1 MVQMNLELKEV
12 AIKIVYYGPA
22 LSGKTTNLQTLHK
35 LFDPHHRGKL
45 MSLET
50 HMDRTLFF
58 DLLPLQYQTPTG
70 LKVKLK
76 LFTVPGQVIHNET
89 RKAVLGGSDGVI
101 FVADSQRSQALS
113 NSISFKN
120 LKENFKAN
128 SLDFESVPIVIQ
140 FNKRDLEN
148 IKPVEE
154 IKRDWG
160 PTRFPT
166 FLAVATQ
173 GKGVFETFE
182 SMVRLS
188 FEAINRKYDFN
199 RKFGFKLEDFLQNI
213 KGEKITELV
222 DAKRYIVTAGTG
234 AEQLK

>member
-12 AIKIVYYGPA
+12 SIKVVYYGPA
-22 LSGKTTNLQTLHK
+22 LSGKTTNLQALHK
-35 LFDPHHRGKL
+35 MFNPHHRGKL

-58 DLLPLQYQTPTG
+58 DLLPIQYQTPTG

-89 RKAVLGGSDGVI
+89 RKAVIAGADGVI
-101 FVADSQRSQALS
+101 FVADSQRPQALS

-128 SLDFESVPIVIQ
+128 SLDFESIPIVIQ

-160 PTRFPT
+160 PTRFPA
-166 FLAVATQ
+166 FLAVATE
-173 GKGVFETFE
+173 GKGVFESFE
-182 SMVRLS
+182 SIVKLS
-188 FEAINRKYDFN
+188 FEGINRKYDFS
-199 RKFGFKLEDFLQNI
+199 RKFGFSLADFVQSI
-213 KGEKITELV
+213 KGDKIQQLL
-222 DAKRYIVTAGTG
+222 DYKRYQVTAGTAG
-234 AEQLK
+234 EVSK

>member
-1 MVQMNLELKEV
+1 MNLELKEV
-12 AIKIVYYGPA
+12 SIKVVYYGPA
-22 LSGKTTNLQTLHK
+22 LSGKTTNLQALHK
-35 LFDPHHRGKL
+35 LFDAHHRGRL

-58 DLLPLQYQTPTG
+58 DLLPIQYQTPTG

-89 RKAVLGGSDGVI
+89 RKAVLAGADGVV

-128 SLDFESVPIVIQ
+128 NLDFEGIPIVLQ
-140 FNKRDLEN
+140 FNKRDLEG
-148 IKPVEE
+148 IKAVEE

-166 FLAVATQ
+166 FLAVGTQ

-182 SMVRLS
+182 SMIRMA
-188 FEAINRKYDFN
+188 FEYINKKYDFN
-199 RKFGFKLEDFLQNI
+199 RKFGFNLEDFIQSI
-213 KGEKITELV
+213 KGEKIQQTIDTKKYMVTSGTE
-222 DAKRYIVTAGTG
+222 
-234 AEQLK
+234 AEALK

>member
-1 MVQMNLELKEV
+1 VVQMNLELKEV
-12 AIKIVYYGPA
+12 AIKLVYYGPA
-22 LSGKTTNLQTLHK
+22 LSGKTTNLQALHK
-35 LFDPHHRGKL
+35 MFDPHHRGKL

-50 HMDRTLFF
+50 QMDRTLFF
-58 DLLPLQYQTPTG
+58 DLLPIQYQTPTG

-89 RKAVLGGSDGVI
+89 RKAVLGGADVVV
-101 FVADSQRSQALS
+101 FVADSQKSQALS

-120 LKENFKAN
+120 LKENFKVN
-128 SLDFESVPIVIQ
+128 NLDFEAIPIALQ

-173 GKGVFETFE
+173 GQGVFEIFE
-182 SMVRLS
+182 CIVGAA
-188 FEAINRKYDFN
+188 FEGINRKYDFN
-199 RKFGFKLEDFLQNI
+199 RKFGFSLEDFLKSI
-213 KGEKITELV
+213 KGERIQQMIDVK
-222 DAKRYIVTAGTG
+222 KYQVTAGTLPG
-234 AEQLK
+234 QDR